1 MTTLQHLLNTSFTM
15 SITSIFADKTSFKAR
30 AILAGERIDLRSLET
45 TDRLA
50 VAPLVVS
57 AGDHG
62 CAVLFRYG
70 AVVLFN
76 LSPLEEVTFLKHLG
90 PLITDAFAEPETPE
104 TEETAIRTD
113 QERDGIVESGAIS
126 LSRLTLERLQV
137 IATILA
143 RSVALAY
150 YEKKVSAAFERIEP
164 LADDLQ
170 RKGTFGR
177 QARGLLRHIGDTL
190 LIQHKMV
197 GRVEISEKPELLW
210 EQPDLERFYLR
221 LEDEYEL
228 RERDVALGR
237 KLELISRTAETILD
251 LLQNSRSLRVE
262 WYIVILIVAE
272 ILLTLYKMF

>member
-1 MTTLQHLLNTSFTM
+1 M
-15 SITSIFADKTSFKAR
+15 SISSIFADKTGFKAR
-30 AILAGERIDLRSLET
+30 AILAGERVDLRALET

-50 VAPLVVS
+50 AAPLVVS

-76 LSPLEEVTFLKHLG
+76 LNPLEEVSFLKNLG
-90 PLITDAFAEPETPE
+90 PFLTDAFAEPET
-104 TEETAIRTD
+104 EETAVRAD
-113 QERDGIVESGAIS
+113 QERDGIVESGIIS
-126 LSRLTLERLQV
+126 LSSITLERLQI

-150 YEKKVSAAFERIEP
+150 YEKKVAAAFERIEP
-164 LADDLQ
+164 LAEELQ

-210 EQPDLERFYLR
+210 EQPELERFYLR
-221 LEDEYEL
+221 LEDDYEL

-262 WYIVILIVAE
+262 WYIVILILAE
-272 ILLTLYKMF
+272 ILLTLYKMQ

>member
-15 SITSIFADKTSFKAR
+15 SITSIFADKTIFKAR
-30 AILAGERIDLRSLET
+30 AILAGERVDLRSLET

-70 AVVLFN
+70 AAVLFN

-90 PLITDAFAEPETPE
+90 PLISDALAEPE
-104 TEETAIRTD
+104 TEETKIKTN
-113 QERDGIVESGAIS
+113 QERDSIVESGTIS

-272 ILLTLYKMF
+272 ILLTLYKML